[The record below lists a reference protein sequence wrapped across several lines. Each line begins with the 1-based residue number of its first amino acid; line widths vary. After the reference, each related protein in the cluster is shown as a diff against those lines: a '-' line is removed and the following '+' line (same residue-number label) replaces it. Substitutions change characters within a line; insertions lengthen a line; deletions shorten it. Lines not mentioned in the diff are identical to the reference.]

1 MVIDCSKYAGKC
13 ACGRVH
19 TMETR
24 AAVIEPGCLFE
35 FEKYMAQFGVTGK
48 RCALYGENS
57 YAATADRHPRAEQQI
72 VLDPTGLHANE
83 ISTAEVLAK
92 LEGDVEVIV
101 AVGSGTIHDIARFC
115 AHERGIRFVSC
126 PTGAS
131 VDGFCSTVAAM
142 TWYGFKKTL
151 PAVAP
156 EIVLADTEIIKN
168 APMELVRSGVGDIM
182 AKYTALA
189 DWKMAHV
196 LTNELLCEK
205 IYSIMQDAADTVMQS
220 VPGIARGEE
229 SAYANV
235 TYALIM
241 SGIAMQ
247 MMGNSRPASGAEHHM
262 SHFWETIIE
271 QRGERPA
278 MHGEQVAVG
287 TVLVLRLIE
296 ELLAA
301 DVDFDAARRAAREYD
316 KAAWESEI
324 RAVYGAAAQ
333 AVIDMEAAAGKNDTK
348 ARLRRIDSMEKNWDA
363 VCAQLRTLPPA
374 QEIYALLHEV
384 GCPCTPRE
392 IGVDKALLKQTFMYC
407 KEIRARYTVFQ
418 TVYDLGLLDELSDR
432 VIAKT
437 ETL

>member
-13 ACGRVH
+13 ACGREH

-35 FEKYMAQFGVTGK
+35 FEKYMAEFGVTGK

-205 IYSIMQDAADTVMQS
+205 IYNIMQSAADTVMQS
-220 VPGIARGEE
+220 VPGVVRGEE
-229 SAYANV
+229 SAYADV

-247 MMGNSRPASGAEHHM
+247 MMGNSRPASGAEHHI
-262 SHFWETIIE
+262 SHMIE
-271 QRGERPA
+271 MEPEAFPVKFPA
-278 MHGEQVAVG
+278 MHGEKTGVGSLIAV
-287 TVLVLRLIE
+287 
-296 ELLAA
+296 
-301 DVDFDAARRAAREYD
+301 REYKRLAKIED
-316 KAAWESEI
+316 ITPYITDYAPIPEEHFRKFFGERLADSLMKENE
-324 RAVYGAAAQ
+324 
-333 AVIDMEAAAGKNDTK
+333 NDCLAK
-348 ARLRRIDSMEKNWDA
+348 VSREKLSASWGELRRIIDELPTEEYLYGLLEMLDA
-363 VCAQLRTLPPA
+363 KRDLAS
-374 QEIYALLHEV
+374 
-384 GCPCTPRE
+384 
-392 IGVDKALLKQTFMYC
+392 IGVEESELPVLLKNSPLVRNRLTLMRTRRMMNIC
-407 KEIRARYTVFQ
+407 EI
-418 TVYDLGLLDELSDR
+418 E
-432 VIAKT
+432 
-437 ETL
+437 

>member
-1 MVIDCSKYAGKC
+1 MFIDCSKYAGKC
-13 ACGRVH
+13 ACGREH

-229 SAYANV
+229 SAYADV
-235 TYALIM
+235 IYALIM

-247 MMGNSRPASGAEHHM
+247 MLGNSRPASGAEHHI
-262 SHFWETIIE
+262 SHMIE
-271 QRGERPA
+271 MEPEAFPVKFPA
-278 MHGEQVAVG
+278 MHGEKTGVGSLIAV
-287 TVLVLRLIE
+287 
-296 ELLAA
+296 
-301 DVDFDAARRAAREYD
+301 REYKRLAKIED
-316 KAAWESEI
+316 ITPYITDYAPIPEEHFRKFFGERLADSLIKENENDCLAKVSREKLSASWGELRHIIDELPTEEYLYGLLEMLDAKRDLASIGVEESELS
-324 RAVYGAAAQ
+324 V
-333 AVIDMEAAAGKNDTK
+333 
-348 ARLRRIDSMEKNWDA
+348 
-363 VCAQLRTLPPA
+363 
-374 QEIYALLHEV
+374 
-384 GCPCTPRE
+384 
-392 IGVDKALLKQTFMYC
+392 LLKNSPLVRNRLTLMRTRRMMKIY
-407 KEIRARYTVFQ
+407 EI
-418 TVYDLGLLDELSDR
+418 E
-432 VIAKT
+432 
-437 ETL
+437 

>member
-1 MVIDCSKYAGKC
+1 MFIDCSKYAGKC

-57 YAATADRHPRAEQQI
+57 YAATADRHPRAEQKI
-72 VLDPTGLHANE
+72 VLDPTGLHADE

-196 LTNELLCEK
+196 LTNELLCEE

-229 SAYANV
+229 SAYADV

-241 SGIAMQ
+241 SGWAI
-247 MMGNSRPASGAEHHM
+247 PA
-262 SHFWETIIE
+262 
-271 QRGERPA
+271 P
-278 MHGEQVAVG
+278 
-287 TVLVLRLIE
+287 
-296 ELLAA
+296 
-301 DVDFDAARRAAREYD
+301 
-316 KAAWESEI
+316 
-324 RAVYGAAAQ
+324 
-333 AVIDMEAAAGKNDTK
+333 
-348 ARLRRIDSMEKNWDA
+348 
-363 VCAQLRTLPPA
+363 PPA
-374 QEIYALLHEV
+374 RSIIY
-384 GCPCTPRE
+384 PT
-392 IGVDKALLKQTFMYC
+392 
-407 KEIRARYTVFQ
+407 
-418 TVYDLGLLDELSDR
+418 
-432 VIAKT
+432 
-437 ETL
+437 

>member
-1 MVIDCSKYAGKC
+1 MFIDCSKYAGKC
-13 ACGRVH
+13 ACGREH

-57 YAATADRHPRAEQQI
+57 YAATADRHPRAEQKI

-220 VPGIARGEE
+220 VPGIVRGEE
-229 SAYANV
+229 SAYADV

-247 MMGNSRPASGAEHHM
+247 MMGNSRPASGAEHHI
-262 SHFWETIIE
+262 SHMIE
-271 QRGERPA
+271 MEPEAFPVRFPA
-278 MHGEQVAVG
+278 MHGEKTGVGSLIAV
-287 TVLVLRLIE
+287 
-296 ELLAA
+296 
-301 DVDFDAARRAAREYD
+301 REYKRLAKIED
-316 KAAWESEI
+316 ITPYITDYAPIPEEHFRKFFGERLADSLIKENENDCLAKVSREKLSASWGELRHIIDELPTEEYLYGLLEMLDAKRDLASIGVEESE
-324 RAVYGAAAQ
+324 
-333 AVIDMEAAAGKNDTK
+333 
-348 ARLRRIDSMEKNWDA
+348 
-363 VCAQLRTLPPA
+363 LP
-374 QEIYALLHEV
+374 V
-384 GCPCTPRE
+384 
-392 IGVDKALLKQTFMYC
+392 LLKNSPLVRNRLTLMRTRRMMKIY
-407 KEIRARYTVFQ
+407 EI
-418 TVYDLGLLDELSDR
+418 E
-432 VIAKT
+432 
-437 ETL
+437 

>member
-1 MVIDCSKYAGKC
+1 MLIDCSKYAGKC
-13 ACGRVH
+13 ACGREH

-57 YAATADRHPRAEQQI
+57 YAATADRHPRAEQKI

-220 VPGIARGEE
+220 VPGIVRGEE
-229 SAYANV
+229 SAYADV

-247 MMGNSRPASGAEHHM
+247 MMGNSRPASGAEHHI
-262 SHFWETIIE
+262 SHMIE
-271 QRGERPA
+271 MEPEAFPVKFPA
-278 MHGEQVAVG
+278 MHGEKTGVGSLIAV
-287 TVLVLRLIE
+287 
-296 ELLAA
+296 
-301 DVDFDAARRAAREYD
+301 REYKRLAKIED
-316 KAAWESEI
+316 ITPYITDYAPIPEEHFRKFFGERLADSLIKENENDCLAKVSREKLSASWGELRHIIDELPTEEYLYGLLEMLDAKRDLASIGVEESE
-324 RAVYGAAAQ
+324 
-333 AVIDMEAAAGKNDTK
+333 
-348 ARLRRIDSMEKNWDA
+348 
-363 VCAQLRTLPPA
+363 LP
-374 QEIYALLHEV
+374 V
-384 GCPCTPRE
+384 
-392 IGVDKALLKQTFMYC
+392 LLKNSPLVRNRLTLMRTRRMMKIY
-407 KEIRARYTVFQ
+407 EI
-418 TVYDLGLLDELSDR
+418 E
-432 VIAKT
+432 
-437 ETL
+437 

>member
-1 MVIDCSKYAGKC
+1 MFIDCSKYAGKC
-13 ACGRVH
+13 ACGREH

-57 YAATADRHPRAEQQI
+57 YAATADRHPRAEQKI

-220 VPGIARGEE
+220 VPGIARSEE
-229 SAYANV
+229 SAYADV

-247 MMGNSRPASGAEHHM
+247 MMGNSRPASGAEHHI
-262 SHFWETIIE
+262 SHMIE
-271 QRGERPA
+271 MEPEAFPVKFPA
-278 MHGEQVAVG
+278 MHGEKTGVGSLIAV
-287 TVLVLRLIE
+287 
-296 ELLAA
+296 
-301 DVDFDAARRAAREYD
+301 REYKRLAKIED
-316 KAAWESEI
+316 ITPYITDYAPIPEEHFRKFFGERLADSLIKENENDCLAKVSREKLSASWGELRHIIDELPTEEYLYGLLEMLDAKRDLASIGVEESE
-324 RAVYGAAAQ
+324 
-333 AVIDMEAAAGKNDTK
+333 
-348 ARLRRIDSMEKNWDA
+348 
-363 VCAQLRTLPPA
+363 LP
-374 QEIYALLHEV
+374 V
-384 GCPCTPRE
+384 
-392 IGVDKALLKQTFMYC
+392 LLKNSPLVRNRLTLMRTRRMMKIY
-407 KEIRARYTVFQ
+407 EI
-418 TVYDLGLLDELSDR
+418 E
-432 VIAKT
+432 
-437 ETL
+437 

>member
-13 ACGRVH
+13 ACGREH

-35 FEKYMAQFGVTGK
+35 FEKYMAEFGVTGK

-205 IYSIMQDAADTVMQS
+205 IYSIMQSAADTVMQS
-220 VPGIARGEE
+220 VPGIVRGEE
-229 SAYANV
+229 SAYADV

-247 MMGNSRPASGAEHHM
+247 MMGNSRPASGAEHHI
-262 SHFWETIIE
+262 SHMIE
-271 QRGERPA
+271 MEPEAFPVKFPA
-278 MHGEQVAVG
+278 MHGEKTGVGSLIAV
-287 TVLVLRLIE
+287 
-296 ELLAA
+296 
-301 DVDFDAARRAAREYD
+301 REYKRLAKIED
-316 KAAWESEI
+316 ITPYITDYAPIPEEHFRKFFGERLADSLMKENE
-324 RAVYGAAAQ
+324 
-333 AVIDMEAAAGKNDTK
+333 NDCLAK
-348 ARLRRIDSMEKNWDA
+348 VSREKLSASWGELRRIIDELPTEEYLYGLLEMLDA
-363 VCAQLRTLPPA
+363 KRDLAS
-374 QEIYALLHEV
+374 
-384 GCPCTPRE
+384 
-392 IGVDKALLKQTFMYC
+392 IGVEESELPVLLKNSPLVRNRLTLMRTRRMINIC
-407 KEIRARYTVFQ
+407 EI
-418 TVYDLGLLDELSDR
+418 E
-432 VIAKT
+432 
-437 ETL
+437 

>member
-1 MVIDCSKYAGKC
+1 MFIDCSNYAGKC
-13 ACGRVH
+13 ACGREH

-57 YAATADRHPRAEQQI
+57 YAATADRHPCAEQKI

-220 VPGIARGEE
+220 VPGIACGEE
-229 SAYANV
+229 SAYADV

-247 MMGNSRPASGAEHHM
+247 MMGNSRPASGAEHHI
-262 SHFWETIIE
+262 SHMIE
-271 QRGERPA
+271 MKPEAFPVKFPA
-278 MHGEQVAVG
+278 MHGEKTGVGSLIAV
-287 TVLVLRLIE
+287 
-296 ELLAA
+296 
-301 DVDFDAARRAAREYD
+301 REYKRLAKIED
-316 KAAWESEI
+316 ITPYITDYAPIPEDHFRKFFGERLADSLIKENENDCLAKVSREKLSASWGELRHIIDELPTEEYL
-324 RAVYGAAAQ
+324 YGLLE
-333 AVIDMEAAAGKNDTK
+333 M
-348 ARLRRIDSMEKNWDA
+348 LDA
-363 VCAQLRTLPPA
+363 KRDLAS
-374 QEIYALLHEV
+374 
-384 GCPCTPRE
+384 
-392 IGVDKALLKQTFMYC
+392 IGVDESELPVLLKNSPLVRNRLTLMRTRRMMKIY
-407 KEIRARYTVFQ
+407 EI
-418 TVYDLGLLDELSDR
+418 
-432 VIAKT
+432 K
-437 ETL
+437 

>member
-13 ACGRVH
+13 ACGREH

-35 FEKYMAQFGVTGK
+35 FEKYMAEFGVTGK

-196 LTNELLCEK
+196 LTDELLCEK
-205 IYSIMQDAADTVMQS
+205 IYSIMQSAADTVMQS
-220 VPGIARGEE
+220 VPGIVRGEE
-229 SAYANV
+229 SAYADV

-247 MMGNSRPASGAEHHM
+247 MMGNSRPASGAEHHI
-262 SHFWETIIE
+262 SHMIE
-271 QRGERPA
+271 MEPEAFPVKFPA
-278 MHGEQVAVG
+278 MHGEKTGVGSLIAV
-287 TVLVLRLIE
+287 
-296 ELLAA
+296 
-301 DVDFDAARRAAREYD
+301 REYKRLAKIED
-316 KAAWESEI
+316 ITPYITDYAPIPEEHFRKFFGERLADSLMKENE
-324 RAVYGAAAQ
+324 
-333 AVIDMEAAAGKNDTK
+333 NDCLAK
-348 ARLRRIDSMEKNWDA
+348 VSREKLSASWGELRRIIDELPTEEYLYGLLEMLDA
-363 VCAQLRTLPPA
+363 KRDLAS
-374 QEIYALLHEV
+374 
-384 GCPCTPRE
+384 
-392 IGVDKALLKQTFMYC
+392 IGVEESELPVLLKNSPLVRNRLTLMRTRRMMNIC
-407 KEIRARYTVFQ
+407 EI
-418 TVYDLGLLDELSDR
+418 E
-432 VIAKT
+432 
-437 ETL
+437 

>member
-1 MVIDCSKYAGKC
+1 MFIDCSKYAGKC
-13 ACGRVH
+13 ACGREH

-57 YAATADRHPRAEQQI
+57 YAATADRHPRAEQKI

-220 VPGIARGEE
+220 VPGIVRGEE
-229 SAYANV
+229 SAYADV

-247 MMGNSRPASGAEHHM
+247 MMGNSRPASGAEHHI
-262 SHFWETIIE
+262 SHMIE
-271 QRGERPA
+271 MEPEAFPVKFPA
-278 MHGEQVAVG
+278 MHGEKTGVGSLIAV
-287 TVLVLRLIE
+287 
-296 ELLAA
+296 
-301 DVDFDAARRAAREYD
+301 REYKRLAKIED
-316 KAAWESEI
+316 ITPYITDYAPIPEEHFRKFFGERLADSLIKENENDCLAKVSRENLSASWGELRHIIDELPTEEYLYGLLEMLDAKRDLASIGVEESE
-324 RAVYGAAAQ
+324 
-333 AVIDMEAAAGKNDTK
+333 
-348 ARLRRIDSMEKNWDA
+348 
-363 VCAQLRTLPPA
+363 LP
-374 QEIYALLHEV
+374 V
-384 GCPCTPRE
+384 
-392 IGVDKALLKQTFMYC
+392 LLKNSPLVRNRLTLMRTRRMMKIY
-407 KEIRARYTVFQ
+407 EI
-418 TVYDLGLLDELSDR
+418 E
-432 VIAKT
+432 
-437 ETL
+437 

>member
-1 MVIDCSKYAGKC
+1 MFIDCSKYAGKC

-57 YAATADRHPRAEQQI
+57 YAATADRHPRAEQKI

-229 SAYANV
+229 SAYADV

-247 MMGNSRPASGAEHHM
+247 MMGNSRPASGAEHHI
-262 SHFWETIIE
+262 SHMIE
-271 QRGERPA
+271 MEPEAFPVKFPA
-278 MHGEQVAVG
+278 MHGDYAPIPEEHFRKFFG
-287 TVLVLRLIE
+287 ERLADSLIRE
-296 ELLAA
+296 NENDCLAK
-301 DVDFDAARRAAREYD
+301 VSRENLS
-316 KAAWESEI
+316 ASWGE
-324 RAVYGAAAQ
+324 
-333 AVIDMEAAAGKNDTK
+333 
-348 ARLRRIDSMEKNWDA
+348 LRRIIDELPTEEYLYGLLEMLDA
-363 VCAQLRTLPPA
+363 KRDLAS
-374 QEIYALLHEV
+374 
-384 GCPCTPRE
+384 
-392 IGVDKALLKQTFMYC
+392 IGVEESELPVLLKNSPLV
-407 KEIRARYTVFQ
+407 RNR
-418 TVYDLGLLDELSDR
+418 L
-432 VIAKT
+432 
-437 ETL
+437 TLMRTRRMMKIYKIE

>member
-1 MVIDCSKYAGKC
+1 MLIDCSKYAGKC
-13 ACGRVH
+13 ACGREH

-24 AAVIEPGCLFE
+24 AAVIEPDCLFE
-35 FEKYMAQFGVTGK
+35 FEKYMAEFNVAGK

-57 YAATADRHPRAEQQI
+57 YAATADRHPRAEQEI

-205 IYSIMQDAADTVMQS
+205 IYGIMQSVADTVMQS
-220 VPGIARGEE
+220 VPGIACGEE
-229 SAYANV
+229 SAYADV

-247 MMGNSRPASGAEHHM
+247 MMGNSRPASGAEHHI
-262 SHFWETIIE
+262 SHMIE
-271 QRGERPA
+271 MEPEAFPVKFPA
-278 MHGEQVAVG
+278 MHGEKTGVGSLIAV
-287 TVLVLRLIE
+287 
-296 ELLAA
+296 
-301 DVDFDAARRAAREYD
+301 REYKRLAKIED
-316 KAAWESEI
+316 ITPYITDYAPVPEEHFRKFFGGRLADSLIKENENDCLAKVSREKLSESWGE
-324 RAVYGAAAQ
+324 
-333 AVIDMEAAAGKNDTK
+333 
-348 ARLRRIDSMEKNWDA
+348 LRRIIDELPTEEHLYGLLEMLDA
-363 VCAQLRTLPPA
+363 KRDLAS
-374 QEIYALLHEV
+374 
-384 GCPCTPRE
+384 
-392 IGVDKALLKQTFMYC
+392 IGVEESELPALLKNSPLVRNRLTLMRTRRMM
-407 KEIRARYTVFQ
+407 EI
-418 TVYDLGLLDELSDR
+418 DKIE
-432 VIAKT
+432 
-437 ETL
+437 

>member
-1 MVIDCSKYAGKC
+1 MFIDCSKYAGKC
-13 ACGRVH
+13 ACGREH

-220 VPGIARGEE
+220 VPGIARSEE
-229 SAYANV
+229 SAYADV

-247 MMGNSRPASGAEHHM
+247 MMGNSRPASGAEHHI
-262 SHFWETIIE
+262 SHMIE
-271 QRGERPA
+271 MEPEAFPVKFPA
-278 MHGEQVAVG
+278 MHGEKTGVGSLIAV
-287 TVLVLRLIE
+287 
-296 ELLAA
+296 
-301 DVDFDAARRAAREYD
+301 REYKRLAKIED
-316 KAAWESEI
+316 ITPYITDYAPVPEEHFRKFFGGRLADSLIKENENDCLAKVSREKLSESWGE
-324 RAVYGAAAQ
+324 
-333 AVIDMEAAAGKNDTK
+333 
-348 ARLRRIDSMEKNWDA
+348 LRRIIDELPTEEHLYGLLEMLDA
-363 VCAQLRTLPPA
+363 KRDLAS
-374 QEIYALLHEV
+374 
-384 GCPCTPRE
+384 
-392 IGVDKALLKQTFMYC
+392 IGVEESELPALLKNSPLVRNRLTLMRTRRMM
-407 KEIRARYTVFQ
+407 EI
-418 TVYDLGLLDELSDR
+418 DKIE
-432 VIAKT
+432 
-437 ETL
+437 

>member
-1 MVIDCSKYAGKC
+1 MLIDCSKYAGKC
-13 ACGRVH
+13 ACGREH

-220 VPGIARGEE
+220 VPGIARSEE
-229 SAYANV
+229 SAYADV

-247 MMGNSRPASGAEHHM
+247 MMGNSRPASGAEHHI
-262 SHFWETIIE
+262 SHMIE
-271 QRGERPA
+271 MEPEAFPVKFPA
-278 MHGEQVAVG
+278 MHGEKTGVGSLIAV
-287 TVLVLRLIE
+287 
-296 ELLAA
+296 
-301 DVDFDAARRAAREYD
+301 REYKRLAKIED
-316 KAAWESEI
+316 ITPYITDYAPVPEEHFRKFFGGRLADSLIKENENDCLAKVSREKLSESWGE
-324 RAVYGAAAQ
+324 
-333 AVIDMEAAAGKNDTK
+333 
-348 ARLRRIDSMEKNWDA
+348 LRRIIDELPTEEHLYGLLEMLDA
-363 VCAQLRTLPPA
+363 KRDLAS
-374 QEIYALLHEV
+374 
-384 GCPCTPRE
+384 
-392 IGVDKALLKQTFMYC
+392 IGVEESELPALLKNSPLVRNRLTLMRTRRMM
-407 KEIRARYTVFQ
+407 EI
-418 TVYDLGLLDELSDR
+418 DKIE
-432 VIAKT
+432 
-437 ETL
+437 

>member
-1 MVIDCSKYAGKC
+1 MFIDCSKYAGKC
-13 ACGRVH
+13 ACGREH

-57 YAATADRHPRAEQQI
+57 YAATADRHPRAEQKI

-220 VPGIARGEE
+220 VPGIVRGEE
-229 SAYANV
+229 SAYADV

-247 MMGNSRPASGAEHHM
+247 MMGNSRPASGAEHHI
-262 SHFWETIIE
+262 SHMIE
-271 QRGERPA
+271 MEPEAFPVKFPA
-278 MHGEQVAVG
+278 MHGEKTGVGSLIAV
-287 TVLVLRLIE
+287 
-296 ELLAA
+296 
-301 DVDFDAARRAAREYD
+301 REYKRLAKIED
-316 KAAWESEI
+316 ITPYITDYAPIPEEHFRKFFGERLADSLIKENENDCLAKVSREKLSASWGELRHIIDELPTEEYLYGLLEMLDAKRDLASIGVEESE
-324 RAVYGAAAQ
+324 
-333 AVIDMEAAAGKNDTK
+333 
-348 ARLRRIDSMEKNWDA
+348 
-363 VCAQLRTLPPA
+363 LP
-374 QEIYALLHEV
+374 V
-384 GCPCTPRE
+384 
-392 IGVDKALLKQTFMYC
+392 LLKNSPLVRNRLTLMRTRRMMNIC
-407 KEIRARYTVFQ
+407 EI
-418 TVYDLGLLDELSDR
+418 E
-432 VIAKT
+432 
-437 ETL
+437 

>member
-13 ACGRVH
+13 ACGREH

-35 FEKYMAQFGVTGK
+35 FEKYMAEFGVTGK

-205 IYSIMQDAADTVMQS
+205 IYSIMQSAADTVMQS
-220 VPGIARGEE
+220 VPGIVRGEE
-229 SAYANV
+229 SAYADV

-247 MMGNSRPASGAEHHM
+247 MMGNSRPASGAEHHI
-262 SHFWETIIE
+262 SHMIE
-271 QRGERPA
+271 MEPEAFPVKFPA
-278 MHGEQVAVG
+278 MHGEKTGVGSLIAV
-287 TVLVLRLIE
+287 
-296 ELLAA
+296 
-301 DVDFDAARRAAREYD
+301 REYKRLAKIED
-316 KAAWESEI
+316 ITPYITDYAPIPEEHFRKFFGERLADSLMKENE
-324 RAVYGAAAQ
+324 
-333 AVIDMEAAAGKNDTK
+333 NDCLAK
-348 ARLRRIDSMEKNWDA
+348 VSREKLSASWGELRRIIDELPTEDYLYGLLEMLDA
-363 VCAQLRTLPPA
+363 KRDLAS
-374 QEIYALLHEV
+374 
-384 GCPCTPRE
+384 
-392 IGVDKALLKQTFMYC
+392 IGVEESELPVLLKNSPLVRNRLTLMRTRRMMNIC
-407 KEIRARYTVFQ
+407 EI
-418 TVYDLGLLDELSDR
+418 E
-432 VIAKT
+432 
-437 ETL
+437 

>member
-1 MVIDCSKYAGKC
+1 MFIDCSKYAGKC
-13 ACGRVH
+13 ACGREH

-57 YAATADRHPRAEQQI
+57 YAATAGRHPRAEQKI

-189 DWKMAHV
+189 DWKMAHI

-220 VPGIARGEE
+220 VPSIARGEE
-229 SAYANV
+229 SAYADV

-247 MMGNSRPASGAEHHM
+247 MMGNSRPASGAEHHI
-262 SHFWETIIE
+262 SHMIE
-271 QRGERPA
+271 MEPEAFPVKFPA
-278 MHGEQVAVG
+278 MHGEKTGVGSLIAV
-287 TVLVLRLIE
+287 
-296 ELLAA
+296 
-301 DVDFDAARRAAREYD
+301 REYKRLAKIED
-316 KAAWESEI
+316 ITPYITDYAPIPEEHFRKFFGERLADSLIRENENDCLAKVSREKLSASWGELRHIIDELPTEEYLYGLLEMLDAKRDLASIGVEESE
-324 RAVYGAAAQ
+324 
-333 AVIDMEAAAGKNDTK
+333 
-348 ARLRRIDSMEKNWDA
+348 
-363 VCAQLRTLPPA
+363 LP
-374 QEIYALLHEV
+374 V
-384 GCPCTPRE
+384 
-392 IGVDKALLKQTFMYC
+392 LLKNSPLVRNRLTLMRTRRMMKIY
-407 KEIRARYTVFQ
+407 EI
-418 TVYDLGLLDELSDR
+418 E
-432 VIAKT
+432 
-437 ETL
+437 

>member
-1 MVIDCSKYAGKC
+1 MFIDCSKYAGKC
-13 ACGRVH
+13 ACGREH

-205 IYSIMQDAADTVMQS
+205 IYSIMQNAADTVMQS
-220 VPGIARGEE
+220 VPGIVRGEE
-229 SAYANV
+229 SAYADV

-247 MMGNSRPASGAEHHM
+247 MMDNSRPASGAEHHI
-262 SHFWETIIE
+262 SHMIE
-271 QRGERPA
+271 MEPEAFPVKFPA
-278 MHGEQVAVG
+278 MHGEKTGVGSLIAV
-287 TVLVLRLIE
+287 
-296 ELLAA
+296 
-301 DVDFDAARRAAREYD
+301 REYKRLAKIED
-316 KAAWESEI
+316 ITPYITDYAPIPEEHFRKFFGERLADSLIKENENDCLAKVSREKLSASWGELRHIIDELPTEEYLYGLLEMLDAKRDLASIGVEESELS
-324 RAVYGAAAQ
+324 V
-333 AVIDMEAAAGKNDTK
+333 
-348 ARLRRIDSMEKNWDA
+348 
-363 VCAQLRTLPPA
+363 
-374 QEIYALLHEV
+374 
-384 GCPCTPRE
+384 
-392 IGVDKALLKQTFMYC
+392 LLKNSPLVRNRLTLMRTRRMMKIY
-407 KEIRARYTVFQ
+407 EI
-418 TVYDLGLLDELSDR
+418 E
-432 VIAKT
+432 
-437 ETL
+437 

>member
-1 MVIDCSKYAGKC
+1 MFIDCSKYAGKC
-13 ACGRVH
+13 ACGREH

-220 VPGIARGEE
+220 VPGIARSEE
-229 SAYANV
+229 SAYADV

-247 MMGNSRPASGAEHHM
+247 MMGNSRPASGAEHHI
-262 SHFWETIIE
+262 SHMIE
-271 QRGERPA
+271 MEPEAFPVKFPA
-278 MHGEQVAVG
+278 MHGEKTGVGSLIAV
-287 TVLVLRLIE
+287 
-296 ELLAA
+296 
-301 DVDFDAARRAAREYD
+301 REYKRLAKIED
-316 KAAWESEI
+316 ITPYITDYAPIPEEHFRKFFGERLADSLIKENENDCLAKVSRENLSASWGELRHIIDELPTEEYLYGLLEMLDAKRDLASIGVEESE
-324 RAVYGAAAQ
+324 
-333 AVIDMEAAAGKNDTK
+333 
-348 ARLRRIDSMEKNWDA
+348 
-363 VCAQLRTLPPA
+363 LP
-374 QEIYALLHEV
+374 V
-384 GCPCTPRE
+384 
-392 IGVDKALLKQTFMYC
+392 LLKNSPLVRNRLTLMRTRRMMKIY
-407 KEIRARYTVFQ
+407 EI
-418 TVYDLGLLDELSDR
+418 E
-432 VIAKT
+432 
-437 ETL
+437 

>member
-1 MVIDCSKYAGKC
+1 MFIDCSKYAGKC
-13 ACGRVH
+13 ACGREH

-205 IYSIMQDAADTVMQS
+205 IYSIMQNAAGTVMQS
-220 VPGIARGEE
+220 VPGIAHGEE
-229 SAYANV
+229 SAYADV

-247 MMGNSRPASGAEHHM
+247 MMGNSRPASGAEHHI
-262 SHFWETIIE
+262 SHMIE
-271 QRGERPA
+271 MEPEAFPVKFPA
-278 MHGEQVAVG
+278 MHGEKTGVGSLIAV
-287 TVLVLRLIE
+287 
-296 ELLAA
+296 
-301 DVDFDAARRAAREYD
+301 REYKRLAKIED
-316 KAAWESEI
+316 ITPYITDYAPIPEEHFRKFFGERLADSLIKENE
-324 RAVYGAAAQ
+324 
-333 AVIDMEAAAGKNDTK
+333 NDCLAK
-348 ARLRRIDSMEKNWDA
+348 VSREKLSASWGELRRIIDELPTEEYLYGLLEMLDA
-363 VCAQLRTLPPA
+363 KRDLAS
-374 QEIYALLHEV
+374 
-384 GCPCTPRE
+384 
-392 IGVDKALLKQTFMYC
+392 IGVEESELPVLLKNSPLVRNRLTLMRTRRMMKIY
-407 KEIRARYTVFQ
+407 EI
-418 TVYDLGLLDELSDR
+418 E
-432 VIAKT
+432 
-437 ETL
+437 

>member
-1 MVIDCSKYAGKC
+1 MFIDCSKYAGKC
-13 ACGRVH
+13 ACGREH

-205 IYSIMQDAADTVMQS
+205 IYSIMQNAADTVMQS
-220 VPGIARGEE
+220 VPGIVRGEE
-229 SAYANV
+229 SAYADV

-247 MMGNSRPASGAEHHM
+247 MMGNSRPASGAEHHI
-262 SHFWETIIE
+262 SHMIE
-271 QRGERPA
+271 MEPEAFPVKFPA
-278 MHGEQVAVG
+278 MHGEKTGVGSLIAV
-287 TVLVLRLIE
+287 
-296 ELLAA
+296 
-301 DVDFDAARRAAREYD
+301 REYKRLAKIED
-316 KAAWESEI
+316 ITPYITDYAPIPEEHFRKFFGERLADSLIKENENDCLAKVSREKLSASWGELQHIIDELPTEEYLYGLLEMLDAKRDLASIGVEESELS
-324 RAVYGAAAQ
+324 V
-333 AVIDMEAAAGKNDTK
+333 
-348 ARLRRIDSMEKNWDA
+348 
-363 VCAQLRTLPPA
+363 
-374 QEIYALLHEV
+374 
-384 GCPCTPRE
+384 
-392 IGVDKALLKQTFMYC
+392 LLKNSPLVRNRLTLMRTRRMMKIY
-407 KEIRARYTVFQ
+407 EI
-418 TVYDLGLLDELSDR
+418 E
-432 VIAKT
+432 
-437 ETL
+437 

>member
-1 MVIDCSKYAGKC
+1 MFIDCSKYAGKC
-13 ACGRVH
+13 ACGREH

-205 IYSIMQDAADTVMQS
+205 IYSIMQSAADTVMQS
-220 VPGIARGEE
+220 VPGIARGEA
-229 SAYANV
+229 SAYADV

-247 MMGNSRPASGAEHHM
+247 MMGNSRPASGAEHHI
-262 SHFWETIIE
+262 SHMIE
-271 QRGERPA
+271 MEPEAFPVKFPA
-278 MHGEQVAVG
+278 MHGEKTGVGSLIAV
-287 TVLVLRLIE
+287 
-296 ELLAA
+296 
-301 DVDFDAARRAAREYD
+301 REYKRLAKIED
-316 KAAWESEI
+316 ITPYITDYAPIPEEHFRKFFGERLADSLIKENENDCLAKVSRENLSASWGELRHIIDELPTEEYLYGLLEMLDAKRDLASIGVEESE
-324 RAVYGAAAQ
+324 
-333 AVIDMEAAAGKNDTK
+333 
-348 ARLRRIDSMEKNWDA
+348 
-363 VCAQLRTLPPA
+363 LP
-374 QEIYALLHEV
+374 V
-384 GCPCTPRE
+384 
-392 IGVDKALLKQTFMYC
+392 LLKNSPLVRNRLTLMRTRRMMKIY
-407 KEIRARYTVFQ
+407 EI
-418 TVYDLGLLDELSDR
+418 E
-432 VIAKT
+432 
-437 ETL
+437 

>member
-1 MVIDCSKYAGKC
+1 MFIDCSKYAGKC
-13 ACGRVH
+13 ACGREH

-35 FEKYMAQFGVTGK
+35 FEKYMAEFGVTGN

-220 VPGIARGEE
+220 VPGIVRGEE
-229 SAYANV
+229 SAYADV

-247 MMGNSRPASGAEHHM
+247 MMGNSRPASGAEHHI
-262 SHFWETIIE
+262 SHMIE
-271 QRGERPA
+271 MEPEAFPVKFPA
-278 MHGEQVAVG
+278 MHGEKTGVGSLIAV
-287 TVLVLRLIE
+287 
-296 ELLAA
+296 
-301 DVDFDAARRAAREYD
+301 REYKRLAKIED
-316 KAAWESEI
+316 ITPYITDYTPIPEEHFRKFFGERLADSLMKENE
-324 RAVYGAAAQ
+324 
-333 AVIDMEAAAGKNDTK
+333 NDCLAK
-348 ARLRRIDSMEKNWDA
+348 VSREKLSASWGELRRIIDELPTEEYLYGLLEMLDA
-363 VCAQLRTLPPA
+363 KRDLAS
-374 QEIYALLHEV
+374 
-384 GCPCTPRE
+384 
-392 IGVDKALLKQTFMYC
+392 IGVEESELPVLLKNSPLVRNRLTLMRTRRMMKIY
-407 KEIRARYTVFQ
+407 EI
-418 TVYDLGLLDELSDR
+418 E
-432 VIAKT
+432 
-437 ETL
+437 

>member
-1 MVIDCSKYAGKC
+1 MFIDCSKYAGKC
-13 ACGRVH
+13 ACGREH

-57 YAATADRHPRAEQQI
+57 YAATADRHPRAEQKI

-220 VPGIARGEE
+220 VPGITRGEE
-229 SAYANV
+229 SAYADV

-247 MMGNSRPASGAEHHM
+247 MMGNSRPASGAEHHI
-262 SHFWETIIE
+262 SHMIE
-271 QRGERPA
+271 MEPEAFPVKFPA
-278 MHGEQVAVG
+278 MHGEKTGVGSLIAV
-287 TVLVLRLIE
+287 
-296 ELLAA
+296 
-301 DVDFDAARRAAREYD
+301 REYKRLAKIED
-316 KAAWESEI
+316 ITPYITDYAPIPEEHFRKFFGERLADSLIKENENDCLAKVSREKLSASWGELRHIIDELPTEEYLYRLLEMLDAKRDLASIGVEESELS
-324 RAVYGAAAQ
+324 V
-333 AVIDMEAAAGKNDTK
+333 
-348 ARLRRIDSMEKNWDA
+348 
-363 VCAQLRTLPPA
+363 
-374 QEIYALLHEV
+374 
-384 GCPCTPRE
+384 
-392 IGVDKALLKQTFMYC
+392 LLKNSPLVRNRLTLMRTRRMMKIY
-407 KEIRARYTVFQ
+407 EI
-418 TVYDLGLLDELSDR
+418 E
-432 VIAKT
+432 
-437 ETL
+437 